1 MICVTLL
8 TSSCDARPSFSSNI
22 HQTGNVML
30 HDICAQTPYGSK
42 RFFLNEGQNGTIIA
56 KNLDFNRI
64 SSLSPRSFY
73 SLASLY
79 TTSSM
84 PDPAMTRT
92 CSIELTTCPS
102 CSLRLEFKIL
112 NLPSCQSNASKCRYA
127 NLHTKK
133 QKYLSRILSRLLHL
147 KIGCRSCVPLLFFSL
162 KISTKN
168 EPRNECKTKPFQ
180 YLTCK

>member
-1 MICVTLL
+1 MCYYFQYQCLNRDDIPVLIVEWWGILICVTLL

-22 HQTGNVML
+22 NQAGNLML
-30 HDICAQTPYGSK
+30 HDICTQTPYGS
-42 RFFLNEGQNGTIIA
+42 RRYFLNEGQNGTVIA

-64 SSLSPRSFY
+64 SSLSARSFY

-79 TTSSM
+79 STSNM

-112 NLPSCQSNASKCRYA
+112 NLPSCQSNASKGRYA
-127 NLHTKK
+127 D
-133 QKYLSRILSRLLHL
+133 LLT
-147 KIGCRSCVPLLFFSL
+147 IE
-162 KISTKN
+162 TN
-168 EPRNECKTKPFQ
+168 
-180 YLTCK
+180 YA